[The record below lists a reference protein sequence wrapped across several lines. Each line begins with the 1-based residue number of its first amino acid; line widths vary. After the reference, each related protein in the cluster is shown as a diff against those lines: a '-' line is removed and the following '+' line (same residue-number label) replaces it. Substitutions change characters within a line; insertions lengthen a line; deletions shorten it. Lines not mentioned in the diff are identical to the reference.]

1 MNQEVNKLE
10 SRHTDALVLLVLLIL
25 LADMKFVKK
34 FTRPNFRAKE
44 FYTRETRKSQISVM
58 WSFFNIELNV

>member
-10 SRHTDALVLLVLLIL
+10 SRHTDALVLLVLL
-25 LADMKFVKK
+25 ADMKFVKN

-44 FYTRETRKSQISVM
+44 FYTGETRKSQISVM
-58 WSFFNIELNV
+58 WSFLFC

>member
-10 SRHTDALVLLVLLIL
+10 SRHTDAPVLLVL
-25 LADMKFVKK
+25 LADMKFVKN

-44 FYTRETRKSQISVM
+44 FYTGETRKSQISVM
-58 WSFFNIELNV
+58 